1 MKERV
6 GTDKD
11 AENLHQLFHWLGLTT
26 IRKDDL
32 TGSAIKREFDSLSR
46 RDHTPYDCIVVAL
59 LTHGISGRLYS
70 TDGDLLSVEELTKY
84 FDGLNCPSLIG
95 KPKVFI
101 IQACRGGKFDYGVDS
116 EATDGP
122 VHMDMASKEFD
133 PVVEKALDA
142 DETDGGGYSREALP
156 TEADFILAYATVP
169 GYVSWRNSEY
179 GSWFV
184 KAFVD
189 TMREQAAREHFM
201 DILTEV
207 NRKVA
212 FDFQS
217 RGRNKQIPAPV
228 TMLTRKL
235 YFRPAGRS

>member
-1 MKERV
+1 
-6 GTDKD
+6 
-11 AENLHQLFHWLGLTT
+11 
-26 IRKDDL
+26 
-32 TGSAIKREFDSLSR
+32 
-46 RDHTPYDCIVVAL
+46 
-59 LTHGISGRLYS
+59 
-70 TDGDLLSVEELTKY
+70 
-84 FDGLNCPSLIG
+84 
-95 KPKVFI
+95 
-101 IQACRGGKFDYGVDS
+101 
-116 EATDGP
+116 
-122 VHMDMASKEFD
+122 
-133 PVVEKALDA
+133 
-142 DETDGGGYSREALP
+142 
-156 TEADFILAYATVP
+156 
-169 GYVSWRNSEY
+169 VSWRNSEY